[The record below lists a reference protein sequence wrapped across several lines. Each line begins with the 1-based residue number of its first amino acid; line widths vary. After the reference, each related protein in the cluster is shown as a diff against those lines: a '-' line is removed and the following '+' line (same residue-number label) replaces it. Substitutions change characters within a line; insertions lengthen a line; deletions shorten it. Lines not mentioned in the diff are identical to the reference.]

1 MVRIRPA
8 SFEDAPAIRLLNQRN
23 GMGDLD
29 TVAWREGW
37 EKYPFAAEFRDVP
50 IGWVLE
56 TDQGEVVGNLDN
68 VHLLYEID
76 GRRIKGAVAGGWV
89 VDPAFRGKSLQ
100 LLTAFLRQKSIDL
113 CLVDS
118 AAPATAQILTAMK
131 IARIPLPDYGTP
143 CFWAVRP
150 RGFARAALS
159 RRSISGA
166 AFLAWPAGL
175 AVHARDIFR
184 RSGRGRVMSKV
195 RRIREFD
202 DRFDDLWHSIST
214 ASTRLRAIRTKAVLE
229 WRFRSEL
236 AAGRA
241 AIVVA
246 EHEGKPT
253 GYAVLVRRGGYGM
266 DLYDVAE
273 LQCVGDDASVMKDL
287 LLGSIGI
294 AREDGAD
301 AVKFLTGTTSKRSV
315 AEALRPYTYLVP
327 HWQLYYK
334 AATPEIGSLLS
345 AGDVWDLSWFDTF

>member
-23 GMGDLD
+23 AMGDLD

-56 TDQGEVVGNLDN
+56 SDDGTIVGNLDN
-68 VHLLYEID
+68 IQLLYEV
-76 GRRIKGAVAGGWV
+76 GGGRIKGAVAAGWV
-89 VDPAFRGKSLQ
+89 VDPAHRGKSLQ
-100 LLTAFLRQKSIDL
+100 LLNAFLRQKSIDL

-150 RGFARAALS
+150 RGFAGAALA
-159 RRSISGA
+159 RRSVPA
-166 AFLAWPAGL
+166 AKLLAWPAGL
-175 AVHARDIFR
+175 AVHARDIYR

-202 DRFDDLWHSIST
+202 DRFDDLWHNIRTSST
-214 ASTRLRAIRTKAVLE
+214 TLRAIRTRAVLE
-229 WRFRSEL
+229 WRFRAEL
-236 AAGRA
+236 AGGRA
-241 AIVVA
+241 AILVA
-246 EHEGKPT
+246 EKEGERV

-266 DLYDVAE
+266 DLYDVAD
-273 LQCVGDDASVMKDL
+273 LQCVGDDASSVKDL
-287 LLGSIGI
+287 LLGSIEI
-294 AREDGAD
+294 ARRDGVD

-315 AEALRPYTYLVP
+315 AEALHPYTYLVP

-334 AATPEIGSLLS
+334 PATLEIGSLLS
-345 AGDVWDLSWFDTF
+345 GGDVWDISWFDTF